1 MITSSKDNTSP
12 AKPKKTLTAKLFHNL
27 CQVDPQRSAWHPPF
41 SGEKTSGKQQ
51 KDDNGPGGVKLPFS
65 AAALKWIA
73 LITMIIDH
81 IGASFFK
88 YYFMAHGKYEPL
100 STTYEVLRDIGRIA
114 FPIYI
119 FLLTEGYIHTKN
131 VTKYLLRLGL
141 FAFISEIPFDLA
153 FYDKVFYWKK
163 QNVFFTLFIGLL
175 VVHVMDSIA
184 AQGGAESVRKG
195 SGKIQQLPA
204 LYFAFCNAGLVCA
217 AAALAYFMKTDYN
230 AVGVLA
236 VCAMYLL
243 RRFPI
248 GRIVG
253 TCVILLASSVREVFA
268 LGAVLPVSLYN
279 GQRGRQLK
287 YFFYLAYPVHLM
299 ILWLLRIP
307 FGI

>member
-1 MITSSKDNTSP
+1 M
-12 AKPKKTLTAKLFHNL
+12 L
-27 CQVDPQRSAWHPPF
+27 
-41 SGEKTSGKQQ
+41 
-51 KDDNGPGGVKLPFS
+51 
-65 AAALKWIA
+65 
-73 LITMIIDH
+73 IDH
-81 IGASFFK
+81 TGAAVVYTIISTNRLRLSDPDLWQNLTTL
-88 YYFMAHGKYEPL
+88 YRFMRQ
-100 STTYEVLRDIGRIA
+100 VGRLA
-114 FPIYI
+114 FPIYC
-119 FLLTEGYIHTKN
+119 FLIVEGFFHTRS
-131 VTKYLLRLGL
+131 VRKYCERMFL
-141 FAFISEIPFDLA
+141 FALVSEFPFDYALKA
-153 FYDKVFYWKK
+153 SVPFWRK

-175 VVHVMDSIA
+175 VVHAMDSIA

-195 SGKIQQLPA
+195 SGKIRQLPA

-268 LGAVLPVSLYN
+268 LGAVLPISLYN